1 MARQAETSARRLRRL
16 ARMLVDDA
24 ETADALVLETLTAA
38 EDQRL
43 DLTGLF
49 ALLISRRRSMPVE
62 LGRRGRRAG
71 QPQPDIM
78 RALEAL
84 PLQDREVL
92 ALTLVEQFAYEDA
105 ARVLK
110 LTTEIFMA
118 RLSQARTA
126 FARAAEGERHVI
138 LRLVK

>member
-71 QPQPDIM
+71 QTQPDIM